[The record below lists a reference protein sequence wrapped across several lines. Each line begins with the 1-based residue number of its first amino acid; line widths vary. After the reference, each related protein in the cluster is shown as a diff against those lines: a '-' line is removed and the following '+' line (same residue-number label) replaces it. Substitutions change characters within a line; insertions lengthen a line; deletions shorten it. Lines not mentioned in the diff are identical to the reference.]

1 MNRVVE
7 KDIFMVDF
15 IRIVVQVVSMRC
27 TGLEC
32 GARPAASPGPG
43 AGLPAQ
49 HGDWPWHVS
58 LHREGRHVCD
68 GTLVHTK
75 WVVSTKSCFQGS
87 VL

>member
-1 MNRVVE
+1 
-7 KDIFMVDF
+7 
-15 IRIVVQVVSMRC
+15 MRWMWLQMYS
-27 TGLEC
+27 GLEC
-32 GARPAASPGPG
+32 GARPAASPGSG

-87 VL
+87 VLLKHIFQI